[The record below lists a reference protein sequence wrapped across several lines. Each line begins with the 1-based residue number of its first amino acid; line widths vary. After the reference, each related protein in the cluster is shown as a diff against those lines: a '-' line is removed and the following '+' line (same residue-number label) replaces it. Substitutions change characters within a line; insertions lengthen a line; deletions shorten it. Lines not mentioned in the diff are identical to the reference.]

1 MRLDY
6 NFRPTYVKR
15 VAYVTHMA
23 KPCGYWHR
31 MHAHARDAHEII
43 YVDYGVI
50 HLIIE
55 KKHYEVKPGEC
66 IFIPGKMAHSFVRS
80 QDTPFDYMNI
90 IFFGKLPQELA
101 LKPIAANKFSIEV
114 MKDLKIESVNQQRDA
129 FCLMS
134 CLLTEFIIYL
144 LRQLSGSLPRA
155 LPQAA
160 YRQQYQSQVVNRA
173 LAVIDKEYA
182 SSLSLEKL
190 ARAAGTGVSR
200 LRQLLKSETDR
211 SFGALLQEQRV
222 AAAKHL
228 LAEGAFCLKEIAL
241 NVGYRDTSFFFKVF
255 KRHTGKTPKAYAE
268 SLGDP
273 SDK

>member
-6 NFRPTYVKR
+6 NFKPPYVKR
-15 VAYVTHMA
+15 IAYVTHMA
-23 KPCGYWHR
+23 KPCGYSHR

-50 HLIIE
+50 NLLV
-55 KKHYEVKPGEC
+55 KRKRFTLKPGEC
-66 IFIPGKMAHSFVRS
+66 FFIPGKMPHSFVS
-80 QDTPFDYMNI
+80 VQNMPFDYMNI
-90 IFFGKLPQELA
+90 IFFGKLPPELA
-101 LKPIAANKFSIEV
+101 LTPIAANKLSMEA
-114 MKDLKIESVNQQRDA
+114 MKKLKNESVNQQRDC

-134 CLLTEFIIYL
+134 CLITEFIIYL
-144 LRQLSGSLPRA
+144 LRQVSGSLPRS

-182 SSLSLEKL
+182 SSLSLEKV
-190 ARAAGTGVSR
+190 AHAAGIGVSR
-200 LRQLLKSETDR
+200 LRQLLKSETGQ

-228 LAEGAFCLKEIAL
+228 LAEGSFCLQEVAMNI
-241 NVGYRDTSFFFKVF
+241 GYSDTSFFFKLF

-273 SDK
+273 SDR